1 MLYHK
6 SLQLKGQFTPKSK
19 EHIPLTCSAFYQ
31 SRSFW
36 CELLSF
42 GDKGHRDVCLVSN
55 VMELN
60 GTQHVVLKV
69 PVRCL
74 FSVIMNRL
82 LKIIHKLFREEFLAG
97 TVFCFFLR
105 TTPDNLIN
113 TQKQT
118 CIRAAQHIV
127 SASTSQCA
135 GAK

>member
-1 MLYHK
+1 MLK
-6 SLQLKGQFTPKSK
+6 RTFSP
-19 EHIPLTCSAFYQ
+19 EAHIFPLTHSAVYP
-31 SRSFW
+31 STSFW
-36 CELLSF
+36 CKLPSLADISCPF
-42 GDKGHRDVCLVSN
+42 VCLVSFK
-55 VMELN
+55 MEQD

>member
-6 SLQLKGQFTPKSK
+6 SLQLKGHFTPKSK
-19 EHIPLTCSAFYQ
+19 EHTPLTWSAFYQ

-82 LKIIHKLFREEFLAG
+82 LKIIHKLFCEEFLAG
-97 TVFCFFLR
+97 DVFFFFTHPTILSTHR
-105 TTPDNLIN
+105 N
-113 TQKQT
+113 KH
-118 CIRAAQHIV
+118 ASGQHSISFQHPHHNV
-127 SASTSQCA
+127 PV
-135 GAK
+135 